1 MIIRFSR
8 SNVVSTG
15 GAIKIT
21 GHSVSDA
28 ITVVF
33 SIDHEVL
40 NNCVCGSSVEHV
52 MVPDVWDKVTSACA
66 QAMFRLPKA
75 FLLTYVNY
83 LHVLARDFPEEREVP
98 PENLVSLN
106 ENSLVEALV
115 ALEEAS
121 RTFVTKSVYG
131 SEREIAD
138 GLDEIREKIRIID
151 YERKRSYSSGADSN

>member
-1 MIIRFSR
+1 
-8 SNVVSTG
+8 
-15 GAIKIT
+15 
-21 GHSVSDA
+21 
-28 ITVVF
+28 
-33 SIDHEVL
+33 
-40 NNCVCGSSVEHV
+40 